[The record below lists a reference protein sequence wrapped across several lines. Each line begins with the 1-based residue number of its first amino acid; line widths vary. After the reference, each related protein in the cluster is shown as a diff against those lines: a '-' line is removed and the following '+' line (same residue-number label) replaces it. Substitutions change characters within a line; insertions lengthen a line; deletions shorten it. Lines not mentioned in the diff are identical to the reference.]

1 MQMPA
6 FRALLTYTYKQT
18 ICLKDPK
25 YHWSYWLG
33 KASLNIFRE
42 CLQQANFGVDF
53 VRNDII
59 VQKWCHYDEG
69 DGLNHKD
76 CVAL

>member
-1 MQMPA
+1 MQIPT
-6 FRALLTYTYKQT
+6 FRALFTFTYKQT

-33 KASLNIFRE
+33 KAGLNV
-42 CLQQANFGVDF
+42 GVDF

-69 DGLNHKD
+69 DGLNHED
-76 CVAL
+76 WVAI